1 MRFTVRAPASSAN
14 LGPGFDALG
23 VALDLWNEIVVDTE
37 GSPGELVLDG
47 RDAHLLDGRRNLA
60 LEAMGHLAQA
70 AGRELPPFALTART
84 AVPVSR
90 GLGSSAAAIV
100 AGLLAADRL
109 LGLSLSR
116 TEFYAHAWQ
125 MEGHGDNVGAAL
137 YGGAILAVPGVSEA
151 ILLRSGSG
159 VAELGLT
166 TVVYVPEMTGATWA
180 ARAALPERIP
190 HADAAF
196 NVATA
201 SGLTVGLLL
210 GDRELIA
217 AGMHDRLHEPY
228 RARLFP
234 HLAPLT
240 EAARAAGAVGACL
253 SGAGPSILALCD
265 REHVSAI
272 TAALAAAAV
281 HLGVHGETVE
291 LPLSALGAHLVEADG
306 GRTESRRRLGEV
318 VASARRA
325 PLG

>member
-1 MRFTVRAPASSAN
+1 MRFIVRAPASSAN

-23 VALDLWNEIVVDTE
+23 LALDLWNEVEVDTD
-37 GSPGELVLDG
+37 GPPDSVVLAG
-47 RDAHLLDGRRNLA
+47 RDADLLDGRKNLA
-60 LEAMGHLAQA
+60 LEAMHHLAQA

-90 GLGSSAAAIV
+90 GLGSSAAALA

-109 LGLSLSR
+109 LGLGL
-116 TEFYAHAWQ
+116 TPNELYAHAWQ

-151 ILLRSGSG
+151 VRLRADAA
-159 VAELGLT
+159 VAQLGLT
-166 TVVYVPEMTGATWA
+166 TVVFVPEMTGATWA

-201 SGLTVGLLL
+201 SSLAVGLLL
-210 GDRELIA
+210 GDRTLIA

-228 RARLFP
+228 RARLFS

-240 EAARAAGAVGACL
+240 EAARAAGALGACL

-265 REHVSAI
+265 PADAASVGAAFIEAAEH
-272 TAALAAAAV
+272 AAV
-281 HLGVHGETVE
+281 HGEPVE
-291 LPLSALGAHLVEADG
+291 LALSARGAYVAEAAADADG
-306 GRTESRRRLGEV
+306 QRQARVTVG
-318 VASARRA
+318 ASVRS
-325 PLG
+325 